1 MGRDKGAEQREVE
14 RGGGGLLSN
23 HRRFREVAGPFLPV
37 PLREDFF
44 LFFNVYIKE
53 LFTRPRW
60 PVVS

>member
-1 MGRDKGAEQREVE
+1 MGVEGGDRQRREQREVE

-44 LFFNVYIKE
+44 FLLIYI
-53 LFTRPRW
+53 
-60 PVVS
+60 